1 MEIVTLGDK
10 IAEATKQGAGFVRL
24 FGTENF
30 RCWLL
35 CYEKGEGTDMH
46 YHVEPETMMVIQ
58 GRASVKDKSGC
69 EKIVEKNQ
77 VVILG
82 AKEFYQIT
90 SVSDELL
97 VLFANRPEKFS
108 GSHVTAE

>member
-10 IAEATKQGAGFVRL
+10 IDEASKEGAHFVRL
-24 FGTENF
+24 FGTEKF

-35 CYEKGEGTDMH
+35 CYDKGKGTDMH
-46 YHVEPETMMVIQ
+46 YHVEPETMMVLQ
-58 GRASVKDKSGC
+58 GRASVKSRSGS
-69 EKIVEKNQ
+69 ETIIEKNQ
-77 VVILG
+77 VVYIG

-90 SVSDELL
+90 SVSDEQLI
-97 VLFANRPEKFS
+97 LFANRPEKFS